1 MHFWLRHILILF
13 LLILNV
19 SASFAQE
26 NLVEV
31 FHREAENGVQFFVK
45 NKNQFP
51 VTVEL
56 DLELENLIADH
67 KLPATTVISAF
78 STEIILKL
86 KPKEQDKAWNYRSK
100 YRYYMGDINAR
111 HNDAYSYHLP
121 FESGSSFLVM
131 QGYGGE
137 FSHKGELQYAMDF
150 DMPEGT
156 PVHAARAGTVV
167 KLEEKNAKGGP
178 TKEMMDFANYVTI
191 MHGDGTFADYSHLKK
206 GGVAVE
212 VGQRVQTGQLIGYSG
227 NTGFSTGPHLHFIV
241 KKAKRGGGFISIPV
255 KFVTVK
261 GIELLKAGQRYTGY

>member
-1 MHFWLRHILILF
+1 MKIFWSILF
-13 LLILNV
+13 LLAAFI
-19 SASFAQE
+19 SQDDGT
-26 NLVEV
+26 VEIYQV
-31 FHREAENGVQFFVK
+31 EEDDRIELHGK
-45 NKNQFP
+45 NKNIYP

-56 DLELENLIADH
+56 DADTKNLKPDR
-67 KLPATTVISAF
+67 KLPLLEVISPESEKMLLSLDF
-78 STEIILKL
+78 LNGQKTWNLKT
-86 KPKEQDKAWNYRSK
+86 K

-212 VGQRVQTGQLIGYSG
+212 VGQRVQSGQLIGYSG

-241 KKAKRGGGFISIPV
+241 KKVKRGGGFISIPV
-255 KFVTVK
+255 KFVTVN
-261 GIELLKAGQRYTGY
+261 GIELLEAGQRYTGY